1 MKIKLTILLA
11 VLGMFGNIQATNNI
25 FCYTYE
31 GKTLEYE
38 VIDEELKT
46 CATRSGYMD
55 PVFITAIYAG
65 NDVSGT
71 VIIPEIVS
79 DGTNEYT
86 VVAIGDLG
94 FSNCALDTVI
104 LPNTIQT
111 IGKMSFYGT
120 RITDIDFPASLTEIK
135 NAAFSLTYL
144 TEIVLPENVKKL
156 GLGVFDG
163 FLNKIR
169 VEAPVPPQIDPDTF
183 YENVYKDA
191 MLIVPDES
199 LETYRNAPNWNK
211 FVNLESGV
219 EEISASAP
227 EELRRYTTDGV
238 QVDENYKGIVIIQ
251 YSDGTTAKRFVE

>member
-11 VLGMFGNIQATNNI
+11 VLGMFANIQATNNI

-46 CATRSGYMD
+46 CATRSGYVD
-55 PVFITAIYAG
+55 PEMNTAIYAG

-79 DGTNEYT
+79 DGTHEYT
-86 VVAIGDLG
+86 VVEIGDYG
-94 FSNCALDTVI
+94 FTYRALDAVI

-111 IGKMSFYGT
+111 IGSMSFFYTGLK
-120 RITDIDFPASLTEIK
+120 DIKFPASLTEIK
-135 NAAFSLTYL
+135 NTAFSATDL

-156 GLGVFDG
+156 GFGAFACSLT
-163 FLNKIR
+163 KIR
-169 VEAPVPPQIDPDTF
+169 VETPVPPQIDPDTF
-183 YENVYKDA
+183 TEYAYKDA
-191 MLIVPDES
+191 VLSVPDES

-219 EEISASAP
+219 EEISAGAP